1 MSGLPQPKGGNS
13 NQHRTDFRTA
23 FCRWL
28 VSPLFVSNVLGRA
41 LAIER
46 QDLELPF
53 DRHRIGQEAG
63 LAITSLV
70 TQRSLYRE
78 ILSLDP
84 K

>member
-1 MSGLPQPKGGNS
+1 
-13 NQHRTDFRTA
+13 
-23 FCRWL
+23 
-28 VSPLFVSNVLGRA
+28 VSNVLGRA

-53 DRHRIGQEAG
+53 DRHRIGQEAR